1 MGSIKAIKLTAT
13 PINAWLQLP
22 VGVHTIGDKIYTVSE
37 KIENAGQENEW
48 KTTVI
53 DSIVPIDPAESTE
66 TVAE

>member
-1 MGSIKAIKLTAT
+1 MGSIKAVKLSAT

-37 KIENAGQENEW
+37 KIENAGKENEW

-53 DSIVPIDPAESTE
+53 DSIVPVSGAETE
-66 TVAE
+66 EVVTE

>member
-1 MGSIKAIKLTAT
+1 MGSIKAIKLTAS

-22 VGVHTIGDKIYTVSE
+22 VGVHTIADKVYTVSE

-53 DSIVPIDPAESTE
+53 DSIVPIDSTQPTE

>member
-22 VGVHTIGDKIYTVSE
+22 VGVHTIGDKVYTVSE
-37 KIENAGQENEW
+37 KIENAGKENEW

-53 DSIVPIDPAESTE
+53 DSIVPVSNE
-66 TVAE
+66 TVTE

>member
-13 PINAWLQLP
+13 PVNAWLQLP

-53 DSIVPIDPAESTE
+53 DSIVPIDSTE

>member
-13 PINAWLQLP
+13 PVNAWLQLP

-37 KIENAGQENEW
+37 KIENAGKENEW

-53 DSIVPIDPAESTE
+53 DSIVPIDSAETTE

>member
-13 PINAWLQLP
+13 PVNAWLQLP

-37 KIENAGQENEW
+37 KIENAGKENEW

-53 DSIVPIDPAESTE
+53 DSIVPIDSAETTE
-66 TVAE
+66 TVSE